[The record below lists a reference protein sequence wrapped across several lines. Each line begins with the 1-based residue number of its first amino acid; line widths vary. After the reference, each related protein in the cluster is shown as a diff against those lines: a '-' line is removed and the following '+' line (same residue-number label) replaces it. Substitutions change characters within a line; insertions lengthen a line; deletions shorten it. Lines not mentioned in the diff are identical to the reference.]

1 MYRTVAEHGLVRRQR
16 SNRRV
21 RSHLAAAAWRC
32 AGPRYLVS
40 SPRAS
45 GCRDRTVRSC
55 RDQVRLGQ
63 AALHQNPVAGPQAD
77 NVPRPDHC
85 GLGIPV
91 RRRGASFRRRRSRR
105 VTGLSRRRA
114 TNRRSA
120 RTANRWY
127 PVGATRRSGCSA
139 LSASTKRAEVPARTD
154 GRRHTDDAGFGG
166 RGCAGRGGWPRADT
180 GTASAAAAVRG
191 GVTRHAIDT
200 AVSARRVP

>member
-114 TNRRSA
+114 RLTAVRRGQRIAGTPSA
-120 RTANRWY
+120 RHADQVALRCPPLRSGRKFLLELMADGTRMTPASGA
-127 PVGATRRSGCSA
+127 VGAPAVAAGHVRIPAPPVPLLRSG
-139 LSASTKRAEVPARTD
+139 
-154 GRRHTDDAGFGG
+154 
-166 RGCAGRGGWPRADT
+166 
-180 GTASAAAAVRG
+180 AA
-191 GVTRHAIDT
+191 
-200 AVSARRVP
+200 